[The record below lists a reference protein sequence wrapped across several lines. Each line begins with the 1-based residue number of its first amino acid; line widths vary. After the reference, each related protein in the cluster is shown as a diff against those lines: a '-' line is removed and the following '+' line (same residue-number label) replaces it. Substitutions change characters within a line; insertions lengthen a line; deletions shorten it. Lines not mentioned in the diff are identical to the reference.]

1 MADASSGS
9 LPAGLVVLAVRLVLP
24 GFAGLDV
31 DQAITLACDLLV
43 RDLDT
48 PATAAV
54 AGLPWG
60 ASLSE
65 SGPVIRDMLREQGF
79 PVPGPGGS
87 PAEEFAFVLRAVAAG
102 GLPVSDLYVYFM
114 RRIPAWEQ
122 QDELQRRLVV
132 LLNDWDGETT
142 PGGMAAAAAAVREF
156 AREAAP
162 RVLSVTRVVRGLV
175 PPDVAAGG
183 AGALSMPLSHW
194 FPGEARRGRE
204 IRGFSVGWLMIT
216 KIRHRIR
223 CVIYTIR
230 KVFVIMPMLQRLAA
244 LAGRFLAVAPGRHG
258 CALRAGWRASRAL
271 DGRGPPSERT

>member
-1 MADASSGS
+1 MADASQGS
-9 LPAGLVVLAVRLVLP
+9 LPAGLVVLAVRFVLP
-24 GFAGLDV
+24 GFGGLDV
-31 DQAITLACDLLV
+31 NQAITLACDLLV

-114 RRIPAWEQ
+114 RRVPAREQ

-156 AREAAP
+156 A
-162 RVLSVTRVVRGLV
+162 
-175 PPDVAAGG
+175 
-183 AGALSMPLSHW
+183 
-194 FPGEARRGRE
+194 GEVSTG
-204 IRGFSVGWLMIT
+204 
-216 KIRHRIR
+216 
-223 CVIYTIR
+223 
-230 KVFVIMPMLQRLAA
+230 
-244 LAGRFLAVAPGRHG
+244 
-258 CALRAGWRASRAL
+258 
-271 DGRGPPSERT
+271 